1 MGLSPIIRS
10 ILIGI
15 PIGITFVDTV
25 GYVARVE
32 GLSMQPALN
41 PDSTKTD
48 YVFLNRWTIRG
59 YNFNHGDIISFVSP
73 KHPDQTLIKRVIG
86 LEGDELYTIG
96 YRSPVIKV
104 RINNF
109 TILNLLSIYTCIIL
123 FFFINQVPD
132 GHCWVEGDHTGH
144 SVDSNTF
151 GPVSLGL
158 ITARATCIIWPP
170 SRWQYLEP
178 ALPNHRVPLKI
189 SNQTRV

>member
-48 YVFLNRWTIRG
+48 YVFLNRWTIRD
-59 YNFNHGDIISFVSP
+59 YNLNHGDIISFVSP
-73 KHPDQTLIKRVIG
+73 KHPNQTLIKRVIA

-96 YRSPVIKV
+96 YRSPVIK
-104 RINNF
+104 
-109 TILNLLSIYTCIIL
+109 
-123 FFFINQVPD
+123 VPD

-178 ALPNHRVPLKI
+178 ALPNHRVPLRI
-189 SNQTRV
+189 SKQTHV